1 MLPPGIH
8 QRHQYGENQLPA
20 PAGLHHTGD
29 LCIFSQ
35 SIPVLDQLLLSPG
48 HTLSPQALLPA
59 LLGHPLCQHSPGT
72 TLLARGVLWL
82 LITQHFTLQ
91 MF

>member
-1 MLPPGIH
+1 MLPPGIY

-20 PAGLHHTGD
+20 LAGLHHTGD

-59 LLGHPLCQHSPGT
+59 LLRHSPGT
-72 TLLARGVLWL
+72 MLLARGVLWL